1 MQLSINLPPTLLDT
15 ERIYEEIIQ
24 KVVSNY
30 GKTYTW
36 ELAQKLMGRPRRAF
50 AERIVELMDLPIS
63 PAEFLDAIQ
72 SHSDEMLADANL
84 MPGKKAYKKHY

>member
-1 MQLSINLPPTLLDT
+1 
-15 ERIYEEIIQ
+15 
-24 KVVSNY
+24 
-30 GKTYTW
+30 
-36 ELAQKLMGRPRRAF
+36 MGRPRRAF

-84 MPGKKAYKKHY
+84 MPGKTAYKKALLDKLEHSERVSKKF